1 MIYRALYKLQNAF
14 LSIISFESHNH
25 GTHLSWGWDWGLE
38 IGYPTKLYAA
48 VREAP
53 LPWRVVSFHPLLF
66 LLRVRKLE
74 IVSLTYMKE
83 FVNTHSLMCSD
94 ISWASLRQP
103 TLKSNREFFQTRPA
117 LPHQLEMQDHWNEE
131 WDVEERW
138 RPVTK
143 NCQMVGG

>member
-1 MIYRALYKLQNAF
+1 MRLR
-14 LSIISFESHNH
+14 
-25 GTHLSWGWDWGLE
+25 LE
-38 IGYPTKLYAA
+38 IGYPTKLYTA